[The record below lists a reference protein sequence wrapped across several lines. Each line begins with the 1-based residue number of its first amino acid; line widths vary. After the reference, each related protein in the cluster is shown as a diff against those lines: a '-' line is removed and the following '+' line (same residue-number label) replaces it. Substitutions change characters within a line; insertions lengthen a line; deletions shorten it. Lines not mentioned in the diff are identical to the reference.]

1 MKVYRSG
8 NLSSLLYRVEEGEVR
23 VTLNSL
29 NRLFVSDL
37 PAVCSARI
45 QVTRG
50 KRAILSPDRQIWPP
64 FAPLPFPLTAHNA
77 KR

>member
-8 NLSSLLYRVEEGEVR
+8 NLSSLLYRLDEGELR

-29 NRLFVSDL
+29 DRLFVSDL

-45 QVTRG
+45 QATRW

-64 FAPLPFPLTAHNA
+64 FPPLPFPLTAHNG